1 MRDATAYQVV
11 FAGGKTDGDDV
22 AQILKAAWRETRS
35 SVMRG
40 NGVAEFYFRQYL
52 FACQA
57 RLLFK
62 LNRPTEVQ
70 NFHTMFISV
79 CIVIQA
85 QFWHVVQTRQLW
97 AFAAWSCSFI
107 RPICPLVRLSKQ
119 CLS

>member
-1 MRDATAYQVV
+1 
-11 FAGGKTDGDDV
+11 V

-62 LNRPTEVQ
+62 LNRPTEV
-70 NFHTMFISV
+70 NAAVYSV
-79 CIVIQA
+79 HVIHRIRFRSSHSVPSFQITPILHVSSAIV
-85 QFWHVVQTRQLW
+85 T
-97 AFAAWSCSFI
+97 
-107 RPICPLVRLSKQ
+107 
-119 CLS
+119 